1 MYNWYSVL
9 GIDVTV
15 CIFATNGAME
25 WNITQR
31 ILPRFQ
37 TVNAQYY
44 VRTESSEWFH
54 EFSQNTTMKI
64 YRLGSS
70 NVLTSFFIAFP

>member
-1 MYNWYSVL
+1 MYNKYSVL
-9 GIDVTV
+9 GIDVTD

-44 VRTESSEWFH
+44 VRTESSDWFH
-54 EFSQNTTMKI
+54 EFSPKYN
-64 YRLGSS
+64 YENL
-70 NVLTSFFIAFP
+70 

>member
-1 MYNWYSVL
+1 
-9 GIDVTV
+9 
-15 CIFATNGAME
+15 ME

-64 YRLGSS
+64 D
-70 NVLTSFFIAFP
+70 IK